1 MTGALAVT
9 QPRVVQSEWIKLRSL
24 RSTVYT
30 LIAAVGMTVGLGIL
44 FCSVLV
50 ARWGDMS
57 PADRAGLSPVDFS
70 LRGSFLAQLAVGV
83 LGVLLITGEYTT
95 GMIRATISAVPRRLP
110 VLWAKLG
117 TFAVV
122 GSVVLIAAAV
132 VAFLSGQA
140 ILSSK
145 GIGVSL
151 FEHNVVRVVI
161 GTGLY
166 LTLVGLLGMVLGFI
180 IRNTAGAITAL
191 FGIILILPVLGDVLP
206 PDWAKHIVPYLP
218 SVAGQGVMALHTDP
232 GSLAPWTGF
241 ALFAGYVAVGVVGA
255 ALSLRRRDA

>member
-1 MTGALAVT
+1 MI
-9 QPRVVQSEWIKLRSL
+9 S
-24 RSTVYT
+24 
-30 LIAAVGMTVGLGIL
+30 AVGMTVGLGIL
-44 FCSVLV
+44 FCSFLV
-50 ARWGDMS
+50 ARWDHLG
-57 PADRAGLSPVDFS
+57 PVERAGVNPVDFS
-70 LRGSFLAQLAVGV
+70 LRGSFLAQLAIGV

-95 GMIRATISAVPRRLP
+95 GMIRATVSAVPKRLP

-122 GSVVLIAAAV
+122 GSVVMVAASL

-166 LTLVGLLGMVLGFI
+166 LTLVGLLGMALGFI

-191 FGIILILPVLGDVLP
+191 FGIILILPILGDVLP
-206 PDWAKHIVPYLP
+206 PDWASHVVPYLP
-218 SVAGQGVMALHTDP
+218 SVAGQAVTAVHTDP

-241 ALFAGYVAVGVVGA
+241 ALFAGYVAVAIAGA